1 MLSKGNIYVY
11 IYCNGF
17 LAVVNVSRLLPLYIH
32 EWVKRIVIISKW
44 IRVIVSFIL
53 IQSVVLKYGEQLQ
66 SLNANA
72 STFAKKSY
80 ENHNSFKACVDQLFQ
95 STKIMEIQ
103 KVPVYTFV
111 HLP

>member
-1 MLSKGNIYVY
+1 MFHVCFHYT
-11 IYCNGF
+11 F
-17 LAVVNVSRLLPLYIH
+17 T
-32 EWVKRIVIISKW
+32 SKW
-44 IRVIVSFIL
+44 NESLLFPNEFCVIVSFIL

-80 ENHNSFKACVDQLFQ
+80 ENHNSVKACVDQLFQ